1 VKPAAVELFGVEKG
15 YVEAG
20 QRHVLFSGLDWRVEA
35 GQRVALLGQSGS
47 GKSTLLALIG
57 ALERPDRGRILLGGR
72 SIEAASETERA
83 RLRRRR
89 IGFVFQAFNL
99 VPTLT
104 VLENLLLP
112 LDLDGRADK
121 GARERARGL
130 LSAVGLSEREQSYP
144 DRLSGGEQQRVA
156 VARALVGEPELVLA
170 DEPTGNLDADSG
182 ELVLELF
189 RGLLAE
195 RGVTLILATHSAR
208 AAAAAQQR
216 LRLERGRLLL
226 EAGPSEAR

>member
-35 GQRVALLGQSGS
+35 GQRVALMGQSGS

-83 RLRRRR
+83 QLRRRR

-226 EAGPSEAR
+226 EPGPPEAR

>member
-1 VKPAAVELFGVEKG
+1 VKPAAVELFGIEKG

-112 LDLDGRADK
+112 LDLDGRADRRAK
-121 GARERARGL
+121 ERSREL
-130 LSAVGLSEREQSYP
+130 LSAVGLAEREQSYP

-182 ELVLELF
+182 ERVLELF

-208 AAAAAQQR
+208 AAAAAEQR
-216 LRLERGRLLL
+216 LRLERGRLVR
-226 EAGPSEAR
+226 EAGPAEAR

>member
-1 VKPAAVELFGVEKG
+1 MKPAAVELFGVEKG

-226 EAGPSEAR
+226 EPGPPEAR

>member
-1 VKPAAVELFGVEKG
+1 VKPAAVELFGIEKG

>member
-1 VKPAAVELFGVEKG
+1 
-15 YVEAG
+15 
-20 QRHVLFSGLDWRVEA
+20 VEA

-112 LDLDGRADK
+112 LDLDGRADRRAK
-121 GARERARGL
+121 ERSREL
-130 LSAVGLSEREQSYP
+130 LSAVGLAEREQSYP

-182 ELVLELF
+182 ERVLELF

-208 AAAAAQQR
+208 AAAAAEQR
-216 LRLERGRLLL
+216 LRLERGRLVR
-226 EAGPSEAR
+226 EAGPAEAR

>member
-1 VKPAAVELFGVEKG
+1 MKPAAVELFGIEKG

-112 LDLDGRADK
+112 LDLDGRADRRAK
-121 GARERARGL
+121 ERSREL
-130 LSAVGLSEREQSYP
+130 LSAVGLAEREQSYP

-182 ELVLELF
+182 ERVLELF

-208 AAAAAQQR
+208 AAAAAEQR
-216 LRLERGRLLL
+216 LRLERGRLVR
-226 EAGPSEAR
+226 EAGPAEAR

>member
-1 VKPAAVELFGVEKG
+1 MKPAAVELFGVEKG

-35 GQRVALLGQSGS
+35 GQRVALMGQSGS

-83 RLRRRR
+83 QLRRRR

-226 EAGPSEAR
+226 EPGPPEAR